1 MSILNKISLI
11 LGKEK
16 ISLILGKETGLKQS
30 VLPLSIL
37 SGIVLILFFLIVGDL
52 REFFEAGGPVLWGIL
67 LVTMIM
73 WTLIIERF
81 WYFRNLMPA
90 LSNKALNQWN
100 DISNKGDWFSMRI
113 RDQII
118 SEVSAETRKFI
129 LTIETMMQ
137 ILPLLGLLGT
147 VVGMIKVFDV
157 MTFFGTGNARL
168 MASGVSQ
175 ATIPTMAG
183 LVAAISGVY
192 IANLLKRKAE
202 DEINK
207 VADQLIIH
215 E

>member
-1 MSILNKISLI
+1 MSILNKLSSII
-11 LGKEK
+11 GKK
-16 ISLILGKETGLKQS
+16 TDLKQS
-30 VLPLSIL
+30 ALSLSIL
-37 SGIVLILFFLIVGDL
+37 AGLVLIIFFIIAGDL

-81 WYFRNLMPA
+81 WYFKNLMPS
-90 LSNKALNQWN
+90 LTSDALNQWSVV
-100 DISNKGDWFSMRI
+100 SNKGDWYSMRI

-118 SEVSAETRKFI
+118 SEVSAETKKFI

-183 LVAAISGVY
+183 LVAAISGLY
-192 IANLLKRKAE
+192 IANLLKRKAD

-207 VADQLIIH
+207 IADQLTISK
-215 E
+215 

>member
-1 MSILNKISLI
+1 MSILNKLSSII
-11 LGKEK
+11 E
-16 ISLILGKETGLKQS
+16 KETDLKQS
-30 VLPLSIL
+30 ALPLSIL
-37 SGIVLILFFLIVGDL
+37 SGSVLIIFFMIAGEL

-81 WYFRNLMPA
+81 WYFKNLMPS
-90 LSNKALNQWN
+90 LTDNALNQWK
-100 DISNKGDWFSMRI
+100 SVTNKGNWYSMRI

-183 LVAAISGVY
+183 LVAAISGLY

-207 VADQLIIH
+207 ISDQLTISD
-215 E
+215 

>member
-1 MSILNKISLI
+1 MSILNKFYSII
-11 LGKEK
+11 E
-16 ISLILGKETGLKQS
+16 KETDLKQS
-30 VLPLSIL
+30 ALPISIL
-37 SGIVLILFFLIVGDL
+37 AGLVLIIFFIIARDL

-81 WYFRNLMPA
+81 WYFKNLMPS
-90 LSNKALNQWN
+90 LTSDALNQWSVV
-100 DISNKGDWFSMRI
+100 SNKGDWYSMRI

-118 SEVSAETRKFI
+118 SEVSAETKKFI

-183 LVAAISGVY
+183 LVAAISGLY
-192 IANLLKRKAE
+192 IANLLKRKAD

-207 VADQLIIH
+207 IADQLTIS

>member
-1 MSILNKISLI
+1 MSFLRNLLRWFEQQSRGGEATVIVAVFSLI
-11 LGKEK
+11 VA
-16 ISLILGKETGLKQS
+16 IILFI
-30 VLPLSIL
+30 VLPEI
-37 SGIVLILFFLIVGDL
+37 

-67 LVTMIM
+67 MVTIIM

-81 WYFRNLMPA
+81 WFFQYLLPQKRA
-90 LSNKALNQWN
+90 QVIDQWGSIN
-100 DISNKGDWFSMRI
+100 NKGDWFSMRM
-113 RDQII
+113 RDQMI
-118 SEVSAETRKFI
+118 SEVSTETKRFL

-183 LVAAISGVY
+183 LVAAISGLY
-192 IANLLKRKAE
+192 IANLLKRKAD
-202 DEINK
+202 DEISRI
-207 VADQLIIH
+207 ADQLIID
-215 E
+215 

>member
-1 MSILNKISLI
+1 MSFLRNLSRWFEQQSRSRETTVIVAVFSLI
-11 LGKEK
+11 VA
-16 ISLILGKETGLKQS
+16 IILFI
-30 VLPLSIL
+30 VLPEI
-37 SGIVLILFFLIVGDL
+37 

-67 LVTMIM
+67 MVTIIM

-81 WYFRNLMPA
+81 WFFQYLLPQKRA
-90 LSNKALNQWN
+90 QVIDQWGSIN
-100 DISNKGDWFSMRI
+100 NKGDWFSMRM
-113 RDQII
+113 RDQMI
-118 SEVSAETRKFI
+118 SEVSTETKRFL

-183 LVAAISGVY
+183 LVAAISGLY
-192 IANLLKRKAE
+192 IANLLKRKAD
-202 DEINK
+202 DEI
-207 VADQLIIH
+207 ASISDQLLID
-215 E
+215 

>member
-1 MSILNKISLI
+1 MSILNKISSI
-11 LGKEK
+11 IGT
-16 ISLILGKETGLKQS
+16 ETDLKQS
-30 VLPLSIL
+30 ALPLSIL
-37 SGIVLILFFLIVGDL
+37 SGLVLIIFFLIAGEL

-81 WYFRNLMPA
+81 WYFKNLMPA
-90 LSNKALNQWN
+90 LSDKALNQWSN
-100 DISNKGDWFSMRI
+100 ISNKGDWFSMRI

-118 SEVSAETRKFI
+118 SEVSGETRKFL

>member
-1 MSILNKISLI
+1 MSYLRKLSRWFEQQSRSRETTVIVAVSSVIVAIILFI
-11 LGKEK
+11 
-16 ISLILGKETGLKQS
+16 
-30 VLPLSIL
+30 VLPEI
-37 SGIVLILFFLIVGDL
+37 

-67 LVTMIM
+67 MVTIIM

-81 WYFRNLMPA
+81 WFFQYLLPQKRLEIIDEWGSVN
-90 LSNKALNQWN
+90 
-100 DISNKGDWFSMRI
+100 NKGDWFSMRM
-113 RDQII
+113 RDQMI
-118 SEVSAETRKFI
+118 SEVSTETKRFL

-183 LVAAISGVY
+183 LVAAISGLY
-192 IANLLKRKAE
+192 IATVSYTHLTLPTKA
-202 DEINK
+202 
-207 VADQLIIH
+207 
-215 E
+215 

>member
-1 MSILNKISLI
+1 MSILNKLSSII
-11 LGKEK
+11 E
-16 ISLILGKETGLKQS
+16 KETDLKQS
-30 VLPLSIL
+30 ALPLSIL
-37 SGIVLILFFLIVGDL
+37 AGLVLIIFFIIAGDL

-81 WYFRNLMPA
+81 WYFKNLMPS
-90 LSNKALNQWN
+90 LTSDALNQWSVV
-100 DISNKGDWFSMRI
+100 SNKGDWYSMRI

-118 SEVSAETRKFI
+118 SEVSAETKKFI

-183 LVAAISGVY
+183 LVAAISGLY
-192 IANLLKRKAE
+192 IANLLKRKAD

-207 VADQLIIH
+207 IADQLTIS

>member
-1 MSILNKISLI
+1 MCIRDRAN
-11 LGKEK
+11 G
-16 ISLILGKETGLKQS
+16 
-30 VLPLSIL
+30 
-37 SGIVLILFFLIVGDL
+37 
-52 REFFEAGGPVLWGIL
+52 
-67 LVTMIM
+67 
-73 WTLIIERF
+73 
-81 WYFRNLMPA
+81 
-90 LSNKALNQWN
+90 ALNQWSAV
-100 DISNKGDWFSMRI
+100 SNKGDWYSMRI

-183 LVAAISGVY
+183 LVAAISGLY

-207 VADQLIIH
+207 IADQLTIS

>member
-1 MSILNKISLI
+1 MSILN
-11 LGKEK
+11 K

-157 MTFFGTGNARL
+157 MTFFGSGNARL

>member
-1 MSILNKISLI
+1 MSILNKISSI
-11 LGKEK
+11 IGT
-16 ISLILGKETGLKQS
+16 ETDLKQS
-30 VLPLSIL
+30 ALPLSIL
-37 SGIVLILFFLIVGDL
+37 SGLVLVIFFLIAGEL
-52 REFFEAGGPVLWGIL
+52 REFFEAGGPVLWGFL

-81 WYFRNLMPA
+81 WYFKNLMPA
-90 LSNKALNQWN
+90 LSDKALNQWSN
-100 DISNKGDWFSMRI
+100 ISNKGDWFSMRI

-118 SEVSAETRKFI
+118 SEVSGETRKFL

>member
-1 MSILNKISLI
+1 MSYLRNLSHWFEQQSRGRETTVIVAVSSVIVVIILFI
-11 LGKEK
+11 
-16 ISLILGKETGLKQS
+16 
-30 VLPLSIL
+30 VLPEI
-37 SGIVLILFFLIVGDL
+37 

-67 LVTMIM
+67 MVTIIM

-81 WYFRNLMPA
+81 WFFQYLLPQKRLEIIDEWGSVN
-90 LSNKALNQWN
+90 
-100 DISNKGDWFSMRI
+100 NKGDWFSMRM
-113 RDQII
+113 RDQMI
-118 SEVSAETRKFI
+118 SEVSTETKRFL

-183 LVAAISGVY
+183 LVAAISGLY
-192 IANLLKRKAE
+192 IANLLKRKAD
-202 DEINK
+202 DELASI
-207 VADQLIIH
+207 ADQLIID
-215 E
+215 

>member
-1 MSILNKISLI
+1 MSILNKPSSII
-11 LGKEK
+11 
-16 ISLILGKETGLKQS
+16 GKETDLNQS
-30 VLPLSIL
+30 VLIL
-37 SGIVLILFFLIVGDL
+37 SVLTGLVLTIFFLIIGQL

-81 WYFRNLMPA
+81 WYFNKLMPA
-90 LSNKALNQWN
+90 LSDQALNQWKN
-100 DISNKGDWFSMRI
+100 ISNKGDWFSMRI

-147 VVGMIKVFDV
+147 VVGMINVFDV

>member
-1 MSILNKISLI
+1 MSSLKNFLSWFEGQSIGRETAIILATFSLVGVGF
-11 LGKEK
+11 LT
-16 ISLILGKETGLKQS
+16 L
-30 VLPLSIL
+30 VLPEIR
-37 SGIVLILFFLIVGDL
+37 D
-52 REFFEAGGPVLWGIL
+52 FFEAGGPVLWGIL
-67 LVTMIM
+67 LVTTIM

-81 WYFRNLMPA
+81 WFFQFLLPVRRHQA
-90 LSNKALNQWN
+90 
-100 DISNKGDWFSMRI
+100 ISEWEAIDNKGDWFSMRI

-118 SEVSAETRKFI
+118 SQVSVDTKKFL

-183 LVAAISGVY
+183 LVAAISGLY
-192 IANLLKRKAE
+192 IANLLKRKA
-202 DEINK
+202 DDK
-207 VADQLIIH
+207 VSRVADQLVI

>member
-1 MSILNKISLI
+1 MSFLRNLSRWFEQQSKSRETTVIVAVSSVIVAIILFI
-11 LGKEK
+11 
-16 ISLILGKETGLKQS
+16 
-30 VLPLSIL
+30 VLPEI
-37 SGIVLILFFLIVGDL
+37 

-67 LVTMIM
+67 MVTIIM

-81 WYFRNLMPA
+81 WFFQYLLPQKRLEIID
-90 LSNKALNQWN
+90 QWGSIN
-100 DISNKGDWFSMRI
+100 NKGDWFSMRM
-113 RDQII
+113 RDQMI
-118 SEVSAETRKFI
+118 SEVSTETKRFL

-183 LVAAISGVY
+183 LVAAISGLY
-192 IANLLKRKAE
+192 IANLLKRKAD
-202 DEINK
+202 DEISRI
-207 VADQLIIH
+207 ADQLIID
-215 E
+215 

>member
-1 MSILNKISLI
+1 MSILN
-11 LGKEK
+11 K

-52 REFFEAGGPVLWGIL
+52 REFFEAGGPGLWGIL

>member
-1 MSILNKISLI
+1 MSFLKNFLIWFEDQSIGRETTIILAIFSLVVASLFWLI
-11 LGKEK
+11 LPE
-16 ISLILGKETGLKQS
+16 IR
-30 VLPLSIL
+30 
-37 SGIVLILFFLIVGDL
+37 D
-52 REFFEAGGPVLWGIL
+52 FFEAGGPVLWGIL
-67 LVTMIM
+67 LVTTIM

-81 WYFRNLMPA
+81 WFFRFLLPVRRHQA
-90 LSNKALNQWN
+90 ISEWKAIDNK
-100 DISNKGDWFSMRI
+100 SDWFSRRI

-118 SEVSAETRKFI
+118 SQVSVDTKKFL

-183 LVAAISGVY
+183 LVAAISGLY

-202 DEINK
+202 DEVSR
-207 VADQLIIH
+207 VADQLVI

>member
-1 MSILNKISLI
+1 MSILNKISSI
-11 LGKEK
+11 IGT
-16 ISLILGKETGLKQS
+16 ETDLKQS
-30 VLPLSIL
+30 ALPLSIL
-37 SGIVLILFFLIVGDL
+37 SGLVLIIFFLIAGEL

-81 WYFRNLMPA
+81 WYFKNLMPA
-90 LSNKALNQWN
+90 LSDKALNQWSN
-100 DISNKGDWFSMRI
+100 ISNKGDWFSMRI

-118 SEVSAETRKFI
+118 SEVSGETRKFL

-147 VVGMIKVFDV
+147 VVGIIKVFDV

>member
-1 MSILNKISLI
+1 MSYLRNLSHWFEQQSRGRETTVIVAVSSVIVVIILFI
-11 LGKEK
+11 
-16 ISLILGKETGLKQS
+16 
-30 VLPLSIL
+30 VLPEI
-37 SGIVLILFFLIVGDL
+37 

-67 LVTMIM
+67 MVTIIM

-81 WYFRNLMPA
+81 WFFQYLLPQKRLEIIDEWGSIN
-90 LSNKALNQWN
+90 
-100 DISNKGDWFSMRI
+100 NKGDWFSMRM
-113 RDQII
+113 RDQMI
-118 SEVSAETRKFI
+118 SEVSTETKRFL

-183 LVAAISGVY
+183 LVAAISGLY
-192 IANLLKRKAE
+192 IANLLKRKAD
-202 DEINK
+202 DEIASI
-207 VADQLIIH
+207 ADQLIID
-215 E
+215 

>member
-1 MSILNKISLI
+1 MSYLKNFLSWFEVQSIGRETAIILAAFSLVGVGLVSLI
-11 LGKEK
+11 LPE
-16 ISLILGKETGLKQS
+16 IR
-30 VLPLSIL
+30 
-37 SGIVLILFFLIVGDL
+37 D
-52 REFFEAGGPVLWGIL
+52 FFEVGGPVLWGIL
-67 LVTMIM
+67 LVTTIM

-81 WYFRNLMPA
+81 WFFQFLLPVRRQQAMSEWEA
-90 LSNKALNQWN
+90 I
-100 DISNKGDWFSMRI
+100 DNKGDWFSMRI

-118 SEVSAETRKFI
+118 SQVSVDTKKFL

-183 LVAAISGVY
+183 LVAAISGLY
-192 IANLLKRKAE
+192 IANLLKRKAD
-202 DEINK
+202 DEVSR
-207 VADQLIIH
+207 VADKLVI

>member
-1 MSILNKISLI
+1 MSYLRNLSRWFEQQSRGRETTVIVAVSSVIVAIILFI
-11 LGKEK
+11 
-16 ISLILGKETGLKQS
+16 
-30 VLPLSIL
+30 VLPEI
-37 SGIVLILFFLIVGDL
+37 

-67 LVTMIM
+67 MVTIIM

-81 WYFRNLMPA
+81 WFFQYLLPQKRLEIIDEWGSIN
-90 LSNKALNQWN
+90 
-100 DISNKGDWFSMRI
+100 NKGDWFSMRM
-113 RDQII
+113 RDQMI
-118 SEVSAETRKFI
+118 SEVSTETKRFL

-183 LVAAISGVY
+183 LVAAISGLY
-192 IANLLKRKAE
+192 IANLLKRKAD
-202 DEINK
+202 DEIARI
-207 VADQLIIH
+207 ADQLIID
-215 E
+215 

>member
-1 MSILNKISLI
+1 MSSLKNFLSWFEGQSIGRETAIILATFSLLGVGFLTLI
-11 LGKEK
+11 LPE
-16 ISLILGKETGLKQS
+16 IR
-30 VLPLSIL
+30 
-37 SGIVLILFFLIVGDL
+37 D
-52 REFFEAGGPVLWGIL
+52 FFEAGGPVLWGIL
-67 LVTMIM
+67 LVTTIM

-81 WYFRNLMPA
+81 WFFQFLLPVRRHQA
-90 LSNKALNQWN
+90 
-100 DISNKGDWFSMRI
+100 ISEWEAIDNKGDWLSMRI

-118 SEVSAETRKFI
+118 SQVSVDTKKFL

-183 LVAAISGVY
+183 LVAAISGLY
-192 IANLLKRKAE
+192 IANLLKRKAD
-202 DEINK
+202 DEVSR
-207 VADQLIIH
+207 VADQLVI

>member
-1 MSILNKISLI
+1 MSILNKISSI
-11 LGKEK
+11 IGT
-16 ISLILGKETGLKQS
+16 ETDLKQS
-30 VLPLSIL
+30 ALPLSIL
-37 SGIVLILFFLIVGDL
+37 SGLVLILFFLIAGEL

-81 WYFRNLMPA
+81 WYFKNLMPA
-90 LSNKALNQWN
+90 LSDKALNQWSN
-100 DISNKGDWFSMRI
+100 ISNKGDWFSMRI

-118 SEVSAETRKFI
+118 SEVSGETKKFL

>member
-1 MSILNKISLI
+1 MSYLRNLSRWFEQQSRGRETTVIVAVSSVIVAIILFI
-11 LGKEK
+11 
-16 ISLILGKETGLKQS
+16 
-30 VLPLSIL
+30 VLPEI
-37 SGIVLILFFLIVGDL
+37 

-67 LVTMIM
+67 MVTIIM

-81 WYFRNLMPA
+81 WFFQYLLPQKRVEIIDEWGSVN
-90 LSNKALNQWN
+90 
-100 DISNKGDWFSMRI
+100 NKGDWFSMRM
-113 RDQII
+113 RDQMI
-118 SEVSAETRKFI
+118 SEVSTETKRFL

-183 LVAAISGVY
+183 LVAAISGLY
-192 IANLLKRKAE
+192 IANLLKRKAD
-202 DEINK
+202 DELASI
-207 VADQLIIH
+207 ADQLIID
-215 E
+215 

>member
-1 MSILNKISLI
+1 MSILNKISSI
-11 LGKEK
+11 IGT
-16 ISLILGKETGLKQS
+16 ETDLKQS
-30 VLPLSIL
+30 ALPLSIL
-37 SGIVLILFFLIVGDL
+37 SGLVLILFFLIAGEL

-81 WYFRNLMPA
+81 WYFKNLMPA
-90 LSNKALNQWN
+90 LSDKALNQWSN
-100 DISNKGDWFSMRI
+100 ISNKGDWFSMRI

-118 SEVSAETRKFI
+118 SEVSGETRKFL

-215 E
+215 K

>member
-1 MSILNKISLI
+1 MSFLRNLSRWFEQQSKSRETNVIVAVSSAIVAIILFI
-11 LGKEK
+11 
-16 ISLILGKETGLKQS
+16 
-30 VLPLSIL
+30 VLPEI
-37 SGIVLILFFLIVGDL
+37 

-67 LVTMIM
+67 MVTIIM

-81 WYFRNLMPA
+81 WFFQYLLPQKRVKIIDEWGSVN
-90 LSNKALNQWN
+90 
-100 DISNKGDWFSMRI
+100 NKGDWFSMRM
-113 RDQII
+113 RDQMI
-118 SEVSAETRKFI
+118 SEVSTETKRFL

-183 LVAAISGVY
+183 LVAAISGLY
-192 IANLLKRKAE
+192 IANLLKRKAD
-202 DEINK
+202 DEISRI
-207 VADQLIIH
+207 ADQLIID
-215 E
+215 

>member
-1 MSILNKISLI
+1 MSFLRNLSRWFEQQSKSRETTVIVVVSSVIVAIILFI
-11 LGKEK
+11 
-16 ISLILGKETGLKQS
+16 
-30 VLPLSIL
+30 VLPEI
-37 SGIVLILFFLIVGDL
+37 

-67 LVTMIM
+67 MVTIIM

-81 WYFRNLMPA
+81 WFFQYLLPQKRLEIIDEWGSIN
-90 LSNKALNQWN
+90 
-100 DISNKGDWFSMRI
+100 NKGDWFSMRM
-113 RDQII
+113 RDQMI
-118 SEVSAETRKFI
+118 SEVSTETKRFL

-183 LVAAISGVY
+183 LVAAISGLY
-192 IANLLKRKAE
+192 IANLLKRKAD
-202 DEINK
+202 DEISRI
-207 VADQLIIH
+207 ADQLIID
-215 E
+215 

>member
-1 MSILNKISLI
+1 MSILN
-11 LGKEK
+11 K

-207 VADQLIIH
+207 VADQLIIN

>member
-1 MSILNKISLI
+1 MSYLRNLLRWFEQQSRGRETTVIVAVSSVIVVIILFI
-11 LGKEK
+11 
-16 ISLILGKETGLKQS
+16 
-30 VLPLSIL
+30 VLPEI
-37 SGIVLILFFLIVGDL
+37 

-67 LVTMIM
+67 MVTIIM

-81 WYFRNLMPA
+81 WFFQYLLPQKRLEIIDEWGSVN
-90 LSNKALNQWN
+90 
-100 DISNKGDWFSMRI
+100 NKGDWFSMRM
-113 RDQII
+113 RDQMI
-118 SEVSAETRKFI
+118 SEVSTETKRFL

-183 LVAAISGVY
+183 LVAAISGLY
-192 IANLLKRKAE
+192 IANLLKRKAD
-202 DEINK
+202 DEIARI
-207 VADQLIIH
+207 ADQLIID
-215 E
+215 

>member
-1 MSILNKISLI
+1 MSILNKLSSII
-11 LGKEK
+11 E
-16 ISLILGKETGLKQS
+16 KETDLKQS
-30 VLPLSIL
+30 ALSLSIL
-37 SGIVLILFFLIVGDL
+37 AGLVLIIFFIIAGDL

-81 WYFRNLMPA
+81 WYFKNLMPS
-90 LSNKALNQWN
+90 LTSDALNQWSVV
-100 DISNKGDWFSMRI
+100 SNKGDWYSMRI

-118 SEVSAETRKFI
+118 SEVSAETKKFI

-183 LVAAISGVY
+183 LVAAISGLY

-207 VADQLIIH
+207 IADQLTIS

>member
-1 MSILNKISLI
+1 MSILNKISSI
-11 LGKEK
+11 IGT
-16 ISLILGKETGLKQS
+16 ETDLKQS
-30 VLPLSIL
+30 ALPLSIL
-37 SGIVLILFFLIVGDL
+37 SGLVLIIFFLIAGEL

-81 WYFRNLMPA
+81 WYFKNLMPA
-90 LSNKALNQWN
+90 LSEKALNQWSN
-100 DISNKGDWFSMRI
+100 ISNKGDWFSMRI

>member
-1 MSILNKISLI
+1 MSFLRNLSRWFEQQSKSRETNIIVAVSSAIVAIILFI
-11 LGKEK
+11 
-16 ISLILGKETGLKQS
+16 
-30 VLPLSIL
+30 VLPEI
-37 SGIVLILFFLIVGDL
+37 

-67 LVTMIM
+67 MVTIIM

-81 WYFRNLMPA
+81 WFFQYLLPQKRVKIIDEWGSVN
-90 LSNKALNQWN
+90 
-100 DISNKGDWFSMRI
+100 NKGDWFSMRM
-113 RDQII
+113 RDQMI
-118 SEVSAETRKFI
+118 SEVSTETKRFL

-183 LVAAISGVY
+183 LVAAISGLY
-192 IANLLKRKAE
+192 IANLLKRKAD
-202 DEINK
+202 DEIARI
-207 VADQLIIH
+207 ADQLIID
-215 E
+215 

>member
-1 MSILNKISLI
+1 MSVLNKLSSII
-11 LGKEK
+11 
-16 ISLILGKETGLKQS
+16 GKETDLKQS
-30 VLPLSIL
+30 ALSLSIL
-37 SGIVLILFFLIVGDL
+37 AGLVLIIFFIIAGDL

-81 WYFRNLMPA
+81 WYFKNLMPSLA
-90 LSNKALNQWN
+90 NGALNQWSAV
-100 DISNKGDWFSMRI
+100 SNKGDWYSMRI

-183 LVAAISGVY
+183 LVAAISGLY

-207 VADQLIIH
+207 IADQLTIS

>member
-1 MSILNKISLI
+1 MSILNKISSI
-11 LGKEK
+11 IGT
-16 ISLILGKETGLKQS
+16 ETDLKQS
-30 VLPLSIL
+30 ALPLSIL
-37 SGIVLILFFLIVGDL
+37 SGLVLIIFFLIAGEL

-81 WYFRNLMPA
+81 WYFKNLMPS
-90 LSNKALNQWN
+90 LSDKALNQWSN
-100 DISNKGDWFSMRI
+100 ISNKGDWFSMRI

-118 SEVSAETRKFI
+118 SEVSGETRKFL

>member
-1 MSILNKISLI
+1 MSILNKISSI
-11 LGKEK
+11 IGT
-16 ISLILGKETGLKQS
+16 ETDLKQS
-30 VLPLSIL
+30 ALPLSIL
-37 SGIVLILFFLIVGDL
+37 SGLVLIIFFLIAGEL

-67 LVTMIM
+67 LVTMII

-81 WYFRNLMPA
+81 WYFKNLMPA
-90 LSNKALNQWN
+90 LSDKALNQWSN
-100 DISNKGDWFSMRI
+100 ISNKGDWFSMRI

-118 SEVSAETRKFI
+118 SEVSGETRKFL

>member
-1 MSILNKISLI
+1 MSILNKPSSII
-11 LGKEK
+11 
-16 ISLILGKETGLKQS
+16 GKETDLNQS
-30 VLPLSIL
+30 VLIL
-37 SGIVLILFFLIVGDL
+37 SVLTGLVLAIFFLIIGQL

-81 WYFRNLMPA
+81 WYFNKLMPT
-90 LSNKALNQWN
+90 LSDQALNQWKN
-100 DISNKGDWFSMRI
+100 ISNKGDWFSMRI

-147 VVGMIKVFDV
+147 VVGMINVFDV